1 MKNATS
7 ATAPTTANFI
17 TVDRYHVTFI
27 RSDGRNKPGVDVP
40 YPFDGAFTT
49 TVGGEGANGAFTIVR
64 HTSKLEAPLLALGSS
79 GVIISTL
86 AEVTFYGHD
95 QTGREASASARM
107 SVDFGNFQDPK

>member
-1 MKNATS
+1 M
-7 ATAPTTANFI
+7 I
-17 TVDRYHVTFI
+17 V
-27 RSDGRNKPGVDVP
+27 
-40 YPFDGAFTT
+40 
-49 TVGGEGANGAFTIVR
+49 ANGAFTIVR
-64 HTSKLEAPLLALGSS
+64 HTSKLEAPLLALGTN